1 MNQFNKDIR
10 KYTIIL
16 LFCAYHDTK
25 YELSLYGMNKIN
37 TLGEISMKKSV
48 VIATALMSAFLL
60 TACGSQSSSSS
71 KQSSSQTSSKSVA
84 KSSSSKKQ
92 SAASSSSS
100 SLKQSASSSSNSS
113 AKASSTAKTTKV
125 DDKTAGVMLMLLVEP
140 DYLKQYIGNDYFCYS
155 PAGENQLIDGD
166 ATTADYSCLTANGD
180 PTSFL
185 YYKVDGNTVTYKMWM
200 VSDSGSVADGHFETK
215 TVSLSTLEN
224 DYYVTQSQKDE
235 VNGYVSQLKSES
247 DYLNQ
252 NK

>member
-1 MNQFNKDIR
+1 
-10 KYTIIL
+10 
-16 LFCAYHDTK
+16 
-25 YELSLYGMNKIN
+25 MNKIN

-155 PAGENQLIDGD
+155 PAGENPISD
-166 ATTADYSCLTANGD
+166 ATADYSYLTANGD

-200 VSDSGSVADGHFETK
+200 VSDSRSVADGHFETK

>member
-1 MNQFNKDIR
+1 
-10 KYTIIL
+10 
-16 LFCAYHDTK
+16 
-25 YELSLYGMNKIN
+25 MNKIN

-71 KQSSSQTSSKSVA
+71 KQSNKSVA

-113 AKASSTAKTTKV
+113 TKASSTVKTTKV

-155 PAGENQLIDGD
+155 PAGENPIND
-166 ATTADYSCLTANGD
+166 ATAADYSYLTANGD

-200 VSDSGSVADGHFETK
+200 VSDSRTVADGHFETK

-235 VNGYVSQLKSES
+235 VNSYVSQLKSES

>member
-1 MNQFNKDIR
+1 
-10 KYTIIL
+10 
-16 LFCAYHDTK
+16 
-25 YELSLYGMNKIN
+25 
-37 TLGEISMKKSV
+37 MKKSV

-71 KQSSSQTSSKSVA
+71 KQSNKSVA

-155 PAGENQLIDGD
+155 PAGENPIND
-166 ATTADYSCLTANGD
+166 ATAADYSYLTANGD

-200 VSDSGSVADGHFETK
+200 VSDSRTVADGHFETK

-235 VNGYVSQLKSES
+235 VNSYVSQLKSES